1 MFNKKYKM
9 LKNEIEK
16 LDECLYTQINLY
28 MNRADT
34 KYHRGIIDA
43 LISTREL
50 IQDILNKG
58 E

>member
-9 LKNEIEK
+9 LKNEIES
-16 LDECLYTQINLY
+16 LDECLYIQINLY
-28 MNRADT
+28 KNRADT

-50 IQDILNKG
+50 IQELLNKG